1 MTASSADNGSA
12 PLVLNCTSGSMSGQA
27 LPVEG
32 DRLLIGRADDCGL
45 RVDPEVDVKVSG
57 HHAAIELVGD
67 AFQFTD
73 LGSTN
78 GSLVNGRS
86 VEPNKPVRLT
96 HGIKIVLGEDAGAG
110 TIGFTVGLKSAGGA
124 AGGDDPIAVTCPNCA
139 EQFGASR
146 AMMGRKVPCVSCGAQ
161 VEVPITTKLFS
172 GGGGGGTTGGG
183 QNPATSAPPKTG
195 RVSSASAADSG
206 DESSPGLL
214 GKMKKAVH
222 NFREKR
228 EVQDQLKGLTDQAP
242 SAQAQADKTCTAL
255 GQAAWDA
262 DTEAASALPGGVA
275 LSERQGE
282 IEGIEAQITEA
293 GKRLSAAEKKAEK
306 AAASWTEK
314 CEASAETL
322 QQKQDERDAAAAAVQ
337 EAEQAL
343 RQALD
348 DCLAGVWSAGEQAQA
363 LVASDL
369 SDAAADLATV
379 AQSLSA
385 SAEAAT
391 TAKAEIDKLAKSLA
405 TARAGYEKAD
415 AALQSAD
422 EDHEQNETQAKADA
436 AEHDAA
442 GRGIQSELDG
452 QEAALAKLRQSL
464 GPAYLELGQALVQQQ
479 GAGMLGE
486 DSPELAQAIE
496 ARARQA
502 DLQAQI
508 DTLQTRL
515 QSL

>member
-12 PLVLNCTSGSMSGQA
+12 PLVLNCTAGSMSGQA

-45 RVDPEVDVKVSG
+45 SVDPEVDVKVSG
-57 HHAAIELVGD
+57 HHAAIEQTGD
-67 AFQFTD
+67 AFEFTD

-78 GSLVNGRS
+78 GSLINGRP

-96 HGIKIVLGEDAGAG
+96 HGAKITLGEDAGPG
-110 TIGFTVGLKSAGGA
+110 TVGFTVALKAAGGG
-124 AGGDDPIAVTCPNCA
+124 AGGDDQIAVTCPSCA

-146 AMMGRKVPCVSCGAQ
+146 AMMGRKVPCVACGAQ

-172 GGGGGGTTGGG
+172 GGGTDGGV
-183 QNPATSAPPKTG
+183 ASSAISAPPKTG
-195 RVSSASAADSG
+195 GGSSAPAQGADG
-206 DESSPGLL
+206 GEASSPGFI

-228 EVQDQLKGLTDQAP
+228 EVQDQLKSLTDQAP
-242 SAQAQADKTCTAL
+242 SLQSKAGATCTAL
-255 GQAAWDA
+255 GQAAWDV
-262 DTEAASALPGGVA
+262 DTEAAAALPGGVT
-275 LSERQGE
+275 LQERQGE
-282 IEGIEAQITEA
+282 IEGIEAQIAEA
-293 GKRLSAAEKKAEK
+293 GKQLKAAEKKAEK
-306 AAASWTEK
+306 AAASWAAK
-314 CEASAETL
+314 CEASSAEL
-322 QQKQDERDAAAAAVQ
+322 QLKQDERDAAATAQ
-337 EAEQAL
+337 TEAEDAL

-348 DCLAGVWSAGEQAQA
+348 DCLTEVWSASEQAQA

-369 SDAAADLATV
+369 SNAAAELEAV

-385 SAEAAT
+385 SADAAT
-391 TAKAEIDKLAKSLA
+391 TAKAEVDKLDKALAK
-405 TARAGYEKAD
+405 ARASFEKAD

-422 EDHEQNETQAKADA
+422 EAHEQNEQDAKADA

-442 GRGIQSELDG
+442 GQAIQSELAG
-452 QEAALAKLRQSL
+452 HEAALAKLRQSL

-486 DSPELAQAIE
+486 DSPELAQATE

-508 DTLQTRL
+508 DTLQDRL
-515 QSL
+515 QTL